1 MLTIWYF
8 ANHSK
13 FVVVVVLVVVVVVT
27 LGVWFQGFLQN

>member
-13 FVVVVVLVVVVVVT
+13 FVVVVVLVVVVT